1 MRSKSDWAAT
11 CVNCEE
17 GNMKEDQ
24 DGTEEG
30 LSPKSIV
37 RIALVANTSNL
48 LICTLRMAA
57 S

>member
-37 RIALVANTSNL
+37 RIALGANTSNL